1 MNGSNG
7 AADAAGIRTSSV
19 DRAERARGAVGGA
32 R

>member
-1 MNGSNG
+1 MNGTNG
-7 AADAAGIRTSSV
+7 AADAAWIRTSSV

>member
-7 AADAAGIRTSSV
+7 AADAAGIRTSIV
-19 DRAERARGAVGGA
+19 DRAEAARGAVGGA